1 MALPKIN
8 NAKYTTVVP
17 STGQT
22 IEFRPYLV
30 KEEKILMMAMES
42 NDQKQIL
49 GATKDVITS
58 CVYDDINVD
67 ELAMFD
73 IESLF
78 LALRSKSVGERID
91 LKIKCE
97 ECNHMNDI
105 QIDFDDVEIPSV
117 DKEDKVIMLTDDI
130 GITLRYPS
138 YSDVS
143 KIKPG
148 SEDSVDTAFEM
159 IMACIETIFD
169 SEAVHNAKTEGKK
182 AVKEFVESLNSQ
194 QFAKIS
200 EFFEKM
206 PAVSYDLHF
215 ECSNCKTKNNKDLR
229 GIQSFFT

>member
-8 NAKYTTVVP
+8 NMKYDTVVP
-17 STGQT
+17 STGKTVQ
-22 IEFRPYLV
+22 FRPYLV

-42 NDQKQIL
+42 NDSKQIMQ
-49 GATKDVITS
+49 ATKDVIKS

-78 LALRSKSVGERID
+78 LALRAKSVGERID
-91 LKIKCE
+91 LKVKCE
-97 ECNHMNDI
+97 NCGHMNDV
-105 QIDFDDVEIPSV
+105 QIDFDDIDIPV
-117 DKEDKVIMLTDDI
+117 IDDDKKMIMLTDDV

-138 YSDVS
+138 YADVS

-148 SEDSVDTAFEM
+148 SEDSVETAFDM

-169 SEAVHNAKTEGKK
+169 ADAVHNAKTEGKK
-182 AVKEFVESLNSQ
+182 AVREFIESLNSA

-200 EFFEKM
+200 QFFENM
-206 PAVSYDLHF
+206 PAISHKLEF
-215 ECSNCKTKNNKDLR
+215 KCANCDTGNVQNLR